1 MIQLNLFAFWISM
14 QVQKTQQRNLPG
26 WQMRQEIC
34 SFFAFPTTFAIS
46 TSPPPCL
53 WPTMSKCQVL
63 NCICVMPAGPIC
75 MFFVRTPDQSLVR
88 QFLHCLLDHIA
99 TLAYSQYI
107 LAHFYF
113 CLCFCLYMYLYFD
126 WCFMCLY
133 CAVWWPWVPWLV
145 GATLAFMQLPMAAL
159 AMPMTLADNDAVR
172 SCNVVLKSI
181 HSDLLLL

>member
-1 MIQLNLFAFWISM
+1 MM
-14 QVQKTQQRNLPG
+14 QEL
-26 WQMRQEIC
+26 C

-46 TSPPPCL
+46 TSHPPCL

-113 CLCFCLYMYLYFD
+113 CLCFCLYMHLYFD
-126 WCFMCLY
+126 WCFTCACVCIVLYGGRGCL
-133 CAVWWPWVPWLV
+133 AWLV
-145 GATLAFMQLPMAAL
+145 PHWPLCNCLWRLSQCPWRWRTMMRCE
-159 AMPMTLADNDAVR
+159 AVTWFSR
-172 SCNVVLKSI
+172 EHLN
-181 HSDLLLL
+181 LLLL

>member
-1 MIQLNLFAFWISM
+1 M
-14 QVQKTQQRNLPG
+14 QVLKGNLPG
-26 WQMRQEIC
+26 WQMMQELC

-63 NCICVMPAGPIC
+63 NCICVTPICVQTVPAGPIC

-107 LAHFYF
+107 LAQFYF
-113 CLCFCLYMYLYFD
+113 CLYLCFVFICICILTGVLYVLVFALCCIEGRGCLGWCHIGLYAIAYGGSRNAHD
-126 WCFMCLY
+126 AGGQWC
-133 CAVWWPWVPWLV
+133 
-145 GATLAFMQLPMAAL
+145 GAKL
-159 AMPMTLADNDAVR
+159 
-172 SCNVVLKSI
+172 
-181 HSDLLLL
+181 